1 MVEAVAKPG
10 ADTILEPTSN
20 QVIKAR
26 QNLTQVLQKKAGGK
40 NSLYE
45 HIIKVIDRIVATC
58 PDQAI
63 ERFEEISYL
72 IKNSDTLNLE
82 EFVRCDVDRQY
93 A

>member
-26 QNLTQVLQKKAGGK
+26 QNLNAVLQAKAGNK
-40 NSLYE
+40 ASIYD
-45 HIIKVIDRIVATC
+45 HIVKVVDRIVASC

-72 IKNSDTLNLE
+72 IKNADSLKLE
-82 EFVRCDVDRQY
+82 EFVRCDDKDNNT
-93 A
+93 